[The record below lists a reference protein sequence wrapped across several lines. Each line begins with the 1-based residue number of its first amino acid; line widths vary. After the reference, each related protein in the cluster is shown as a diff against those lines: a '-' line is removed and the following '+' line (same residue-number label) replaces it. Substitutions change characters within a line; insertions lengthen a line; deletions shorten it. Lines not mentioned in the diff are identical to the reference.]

1 MGTGYSQNSPQLFK
15 EQFMKLTEYEENM
28 LAGQYGDGAA
38 EALRYQVELGEAFDA
53 ENMVEITRVH
63 APLTH
68 LDGDNWFI
76 NDLLKRGARLKII
89 ATTNP
94 TYDVDYLRSI
104 GSPEPEDKE
113 QLIHEVNARF
123 KKIGLMPS
131 FSCIPELEANVP
143 RLNEIVAFSES
154 STVPY
159 INGVI
164 GARTNREAA
173 KSALAA
179 AITGRVPVYGL
190 LLDENRKGNVRIKV
204 DATLRDAFDYR
215 LLGFAVGKMIGSGCI
230 PVFEGMPTNPRPEE
244 LKALCTDINVSAAVA
259 MIHIVGVTPEAP
271 TLDAAF
277 DGEVP
282 EQELIITD
290 ADLDRCRDEMSDFT
304 TGKIDFAMFG
314 CAHYTIHQIK
324 VVAELLVDKTLPKDV
339 ELWILTSPHTRT
351 MALEMGYLDIISK
364 AGGHIM
370 GASCSDMPVWDRRLA
385 GKSGVTDSLKAKF
398 YNSTKNISFRV
409 MRLEDCIEAALQG
422 GC

>member
-1 MGTGYSQNSPQLFK
+1 
-15 EQFMKLTEYEENM
+15 MKLTEYEQNM
-28 LAGQYGDGAA
+28 LAGDYGDGAA

-53 ENMVEITRVH
+53 EHMVEISRVH

-76 NDLLKRGARLKII
+76 SDLLARGARLNVI

-94 TYDVDYLRSI
+94 TYDVDYLKSI
-104 GSPEPEDKE
+104 GSPEPADKE
-113 QLIHEVNARF
+113 KLIHDVNARF
-123 KKIGLMPS
+123 KKIGLMPT
-131 FSCIPELEANVP
+131 FSCVPELESNIP

-159 INGVI
+159 INGVL

-190 LLDENRKGNVRIKV
+190 LLDENRKGNIHIKV
-204 DATLRDAFDYR
+204 EATLRDTFDYR
-215 LLGFAVGKMIGSGCI
+215 LLGFVAGKMIGSGCI
-230 PVFEGMPTNPRPEE
+230 PVFEGMPATPRPEE

-271 TLDAAF
+271 TLESAF
-277 DGEVP
+277 AGSVP
-282 EQELIITD
+282 EQTFTVTD
-290 ADLDRCRDEMSDFT
+290 ADLDRCRDDMSDFV

-324 VVAELLVDKTLPKDV
+324 IVAGLLAGKTLPKGV
-339 ELWILTSPHTRT
+339 ELWILTSPQTRT
-351 MALEMGYLDIISK
+351 MAAEMGYLDTIST

-370 GASCSDMPVWDRRLA
+370 GATCSDMPVWDRRLA

-409 MRLEDCIEAALQG
+409 MRLEDCINAALQG